1 MDNDQLIES
10 AGALALLLC
19 YRRLQ
24 NVPTRKVKRKR
35 KSFHHYRKEYHPSKT
50 YWWKEYVIGD
60 KFNDPLL
67 KDKMEKRFRR
77 LFAIPRPLFLHIVTR
92 AKSESWFP
100 EYTRVDDTGLP
111 LDITGIYLIPLEL
124 KILCAL
130 MVLTKGLSFH
140 TVSEFSQ
147 GDHEE
152 THRTFF
158 HLFIEIMV
166 LRLFED
172 EVHLPKTENELNK
185 VLKVYSQL
193 GYPGCCFSMDCVH
206 IKWKNCPFRYRNQ
219 FHSYKNGCPCI
230 SYNVSCNHS
239 GFISTVSQGEYA
251 TMPDS
256 LIVRFDL
263 SVLPLLN
270 DPLFKNKKYN
280 LYADN
285 DTTIECQGV
294 YGLTDN
300 GYLSHKLFAFPL
312 KGALNENFYNWSKRT
327 ESVRK
332 DIECVFGK
340 LKVRFQILN
349 HYIQTQDKVKIDRIF
364 KTCCILHNMILKFD
378 GYDSRLYDAS
388 NWIQERN
395 STNED
400 EYHLH
405 TLYDVDSHYDNDDAD
420 DPHHET
426 IRNESTNHTNTV
438 TTSRGTNN
446 DNISAFLGYNTRLKF
461 TGIYETESTKAEH
474 GAHIVK
480 LVNHYKIASSKYEI
494 YWPKS
499 IR

>member
-1 MDNDQLIES
+1 
-10 AGALALLLC
+10 
-19 YRRLQ
+19 
-24 NVPTRKVKRKR
+24 
-35 KSFHHYRKEYHPSKT
+35 
-50 YWWKEYVIGD
+50 
-60 KFNDPLL
+60 
-67 KDKMEKRFRR
+67 
-77 LFAIPRPLFLHIVTR
+77 
-92 AKSESWFP
+92 
-100 EYTRVDDTGLP
+100 
-111 LDITGIYLIPLEL
+111 
-124 KILCAL
+124 
-130 MVLTKGLSFH
+130 LSFH

-166 LRLFED
+166 IRLFED

-312 KGALNENFYNWSKRT
+312 KGALDENFYNWSKRT

-364 KTCCILHNMILKFD
+364 KTCCIFHNMILKFD
-378 GYDSRLYDAS
+378 GYDSRLYDAC

-395 STNED
+395 STGED

-405 TLYDVDSHYDNDDAD
+405 TLYDVDSHYDNDDGD
-420 DPHHET
+420 DPLHET

-438 TTSRGTNN
+438 STSRGTNN
-446 DNISAFLGYNTRLKF
+446 DNISAFLGKNTKLKF
-461 TGIYETESTKAEH
+461 TGIYETVSTKAEH